1 MSQFYLV
8 AFKEEN
14 NGKNSE
20 VNHALREL
28 LDERRSY
35 CTPVSKA
42 EVFGPNTPRCKLAEI
57 CWLPA
62 LIAGKRLMNHVRP
75 TRKSRDMNCWSGL
88 ITLKMI
94 KISFSQGVGDM
105 KDRNEKRVGCFN
117 G

>member
-42 EVFGPNTPRCKLAEI
+42 EVFGPNAPRCKLAEI
-57 CWLPA
+57 CWLTCKIGHASPDCRET
-62 LIAGKRLMNHVRP
+62 IDEPCETYKE
-75 TRKSRDMNCWSGL
+75 
-88 ITLKMI
+88 I
-94 KISFSQGVGDM
+94 KGYELLEWINYV
-105 KDRNEKRVGCFN
+105 KDDKNKFLARCR
-117 G
+117 